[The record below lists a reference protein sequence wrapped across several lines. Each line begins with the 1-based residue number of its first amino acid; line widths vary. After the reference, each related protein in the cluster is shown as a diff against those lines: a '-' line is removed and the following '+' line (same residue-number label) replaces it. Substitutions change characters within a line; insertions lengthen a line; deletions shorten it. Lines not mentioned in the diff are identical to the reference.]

1 MDLQFANPQR
11 VRIDLKLWERDSFCK
26 FYHVGLGK
34 GLLWESKLP
43 SMGNGSQ
50 SHAGFYAIF
59 HQYPTTFPSLSYV
72 GLWEYFPVDLGFDL
86 KTSKFIR
93 CTTGACKW
101 MPIFLFLIFSLE
113 VVNWILMIL
122 CVTVMLYFTFCV
134 DLSHTSSIDA
144 EVKIFNFFFHVFKGP
159 SPSVLYCFM
168 SALDLE

>member
-1 MDLQFANPQR
+1 MGIQTPKYGKWVTIPCWVL
-11 VRIDLKLWERDSFCK
+11 RDFSSISHHFSKSFLCGTLGV
-26 FYHVGLGK
+26 FPWTWGLT
-34 GLLWESKLP
+34 SR
-43 SMGNGSQ
+43 
-50 SHAGFYAIF
+50 HR
-59 HQYPTTFPSLSYV
+59 
-72 GLWEYFPVDLGFDL
+72 FDL

-113 VVNWILMIL
+113 VVNWVLMIV

-144 EVKIFNFFFHVFKGP
+144 DLKIFNFFFHVFKGP